1 MMYSTYEPTL
11 IAPLVLGSE
20 DGTSLCAC
28 QFTSGRDAAKFCWGG
43 AERSDQAPVF
53 CQARSWLDRYFAGE
67 APDPTRLCLA
77 PRGTTFQQAVWEA
90 LLTIPYGQTVTYGW
104 VARRVSDMRGSR
116 TSPRAVGGAVVP
128 TPSASSSPA
137 IASWAQT
144 EASRGLAGASRPRW
158 PFLSTRALPS
168 RGSRS
173 PHAARRSRGSP
184 QPSRPASR
192 SSCVLAM
199 SFSYTRSHIQGSLE
213 RAKISSS
220 ATQRTPLFSSGFL
233 RRASEGSATN
243 RYVTLR

>member
-28 QFTSGRDAAKFCWGG
+28 QFTSGRDAAKFCWDG

-67 APDPTRLCLA
+67 APDPARLCLA

-116 TSPRAVGGAVVP
+116 TSPRAVGGAVGANPIGIIVPCHRVVGADGSRPGFGGGIKAKVALLEHEGVGLTGLTVP
-128 TPSASSSPA
+128 T
-137 IASWAQT
+137 
-144 EASRGLAGASRPRW
+144 RG
-158 PFLSTRALPS
+158 TAL
-168 RGSRS
+168 
-173 PHAARRSRGSP
+173 
-184 QPSRPASR
+184 
-192 SSCVLAM
+192 
-199 SFSYTRSHIQGSLE
+199 
-213 RAKISSS
+213 
-220 ATQRTPLFSSGFL
+220 
-233 RRASEGSATN
+233 
-243 RYVTLR
+243 

>member
-28 QFTSGRDAAKFCWGG
+28 QFTSGRDATKFCWDG
-43 AERSDQAPVF
+43 AERSDQAPAF

-116 TSPRAVGGAVVP
+116 TSPRAVGGAVGANPIGIIVPCHRVVGADGSLTGFGGGIKAKVALLEHEGVALTGLTVP
-128 TPSASSSPA
+128 T
-137 IASWAQT
+137 
-144 EASRGLAGASRPRW
+144 RG
-158 PFLSTRALPS
+158 TAL
-168 RGSRS
+168 
-173 PHAARRSRGSP
+173 
-184 QPSRPASR
+184 
-192 SSCVLAM
+192 
-199 SFSYTRSHIQGSLE
+199 
-213 RAKISSS
+213 
-220 ATQRTPLFSSGFL
+220 
-233 RRASEGSATN
+233 
-243 RYVTLR
+243 

>member
-28 QFTSGRDAAKFCWGG
+28 QFTSGRDAAKFCWDG

-77 PRGTTFQQAVWEA
+77 PLGTTFQQAVWET

-116 TSPRAVGGAVVP
+116 TSPRA
-128 TPSASSSPA
+128 
-137 IASWAQT
+137 
-144 EASRGLAGASRPRW
+144 
-158 PFLSTRALPS
+158 
-168 RGSRS
+168 
-173 PHAARRSRGSP
+173 ARLSRGSP

-192 SSCVLAM
+192 SSRVLAM

-213 RAKISSS
+213 RAKTSSS
-220 ATQRTPLFSSGFL
+220 AAQRTPLFSSGFL
-233 RRASEGSATN
+233 RRTSEGSATN